1 MKRTK
6 ILISAFACHP
16 AMGSEEGVGW
26 GWANALARH
35 HQVHVIAREARKYD
49 IEDAL
54 LKKPS
59 ENLSFH
65 YVDPPKWMIF
75 WKRGPK
81 NFMAYAA
88 LWQLFAFAKALSMAR
103 REKFDIIQHLTYGN
117 LWLPS
122 YLFLLPGNYIW
133 GPVGGGLV
141 PKAFAESYRFRERL
155 IESLRCFTLRYLS
168 RINIPVLLGMVR
180 AGLILVRTDET
191 LKLLPDW
198 ARRKAAVIP
207 ETALDLKLFPCDTE
221 QRRELCFADTLVIV
235 YAGRILSLKNLHL
248 AVAAF
253 RAVLKR
259 YPNLSGRIRFDIYGE
274 GPYLTVCREM
284 AGDETGSS
292 IFFHGFIDRKVLMEK
307 LKSAHLFIHLSVKD
321 TAATAPMEA
330 MALGLPVIC
339 VNCGGMGNMV
349 DSGCGI
355 LLDPSSPGHIIE
367 GSIIAI
373 SELFGDR
380 DRLLNLSLNARQK
393 IERTFTWESRAEQY
407 NQILQKNWKDV

>member
-1 MKRTK
+1 
-6 ILISAFACHP
+6 
-16 AMGSEEGVGW
+16 
-26 GWANALARH
+26 
-35 HQVHVIAREARKYD
+35 
-49 IEDAL
+49 
-54 LKKPS
+54 
-59 ENLSFH
+59 
-65 YVDPPKWMIF
+65 
-75 WKRGPK
+75 
-81 NFMAYAA
+81 
-88 LWQLFAFAKALSMAR
+88 
-103 REKFDIIQHLTYGN
+103 
-117 LWLPS
+117 
-122 YLFLLPGNYIW
+122 
-133 GPVGGGLV
+133 
-141 PKAFAESYRFRERL
+141 
-155 IESLRCFTLRYLS
+155 
-168 RINIPVLLGMVR
+168 
-180 AGLILVRTDET
+180 
-191 LKLLPDW
+191 
-198 ARRKAAVIP
+198 
-207 ETALDLKLFPCDTE
+207 
-221 QRRELCFADTLVIV
+221 V

-253 RAVLKR
+253 REVLKR

-274 GPYLTVCREM
+274 GPYLPVCREM

-292 IFFHGFIDRKVLMEK
+292 IFFHGFIDRKVLIEK

-380 DRLLNLSLNARQK
+380 ERLLNLSLNARQK
-393 IERTFTWESRAEQY
+393 IERSFTWESRAEQY